1 MVASPSQ
8 PEFAA
13 AVLASCRSVFRPSG
27 PQPPEDSATIG
38 MKATPCRV
46 HSTSVVVPL
55 MSFISGRGRASAF
68 GSLDHD
74 ILSQWR
80 YNREVKCSR
89 RTMDPGWEKD
99 VGGAAEI
106 GSGRIIGARWQELWL
121 LERRSMASAS
131 GDASG
136 KVPHPVMAGHD
147 ITRCHAQAG
156 MGTLDIKHSVA
167 ARAEPIVL
175 VH

>member
-1 MVASPSQ
+1 LPGA
-8 PEFAA
+8 
-13 AVLASCRSVFRPSG
+13 LN
-27 PQPPEDSATIG
+27 I
-38 MKATPCRV
+38 RV
-46 HSTSVVVPL
+46 KVVPL

-131 GDASG
+131 GDASS